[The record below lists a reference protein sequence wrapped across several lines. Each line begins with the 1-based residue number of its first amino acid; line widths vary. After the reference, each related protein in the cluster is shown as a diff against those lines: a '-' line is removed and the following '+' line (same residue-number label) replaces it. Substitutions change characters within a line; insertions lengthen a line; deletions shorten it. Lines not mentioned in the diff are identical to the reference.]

1 MTRIGRGVTGLLL
14 LAAAGTL
21 LAATVNG
28 AWLTKVPAAER
39 ARVNPLAEDSAAPD
53 AGAQL
58 YRRHCASCHGTDAGG
73 RGRRPSLRTERVHNA
88 TDGELQWLL
97 RNGSLAHGMPA
108 WSNLPEVQRWQIVRY
123 LHTLPM
129 DGSAK

>member
-1 MTRIGRGVTGLLL
+1 MARVGLSLTGLLL

-21 LAATVNG
+21 LVAEASGT
-28 AWLTKVPAAER
+28 WLTKVPAAEG

-58 YRRHCASCHGTDAGG
+58 YRRHCASCHGADAGG
-73 RGRRPSLRTERVHNA
+73 RGQRPSLRTERVRRA

-97 RNGSLAHGMPA
+97 RNGSLAKGMPA
-108 WSNLPEVQRWQIVRY
+108 WSNLPEVQRWQLVRY
-123 LHTLPM
+123 LHTLPD